1 MRSGSSPPETDPAI
15 EPGRHTS
22 ARLVTITVALGTVI
36 APLNSTMIAVAL
48 PGIMDDF
55 DVGIG
60 SAGWLI
66 TGYLIAMASL
76 QPVTGKI
83 GDRFGRRPLVIGG
96 LAAFAAASL
105 AASFAP
111 NLWVLLL
118 FRMLQAVS
126 GAFILP
132 NGAALMREVVPEN
145 RRGRE
150 FGILGA
156 AVGTAAAFG
165 PALGG
170 ILAGFW
176 GWQSIFYVNALVIA
190 PALYLA
196 ITKLPKTKPQVRR
209 TGFDLGAVAM
219 LPIMLVGLVL
229 AISWIGDGTAVAL
242 PISVGAAVVVVL
254 AAFIVY
260 ELKHSDPV
268 IQPRFFKVRAFA
280 AANSGIGLG
289 NMAMYT
295 LLISVPLLMSA
306 RYGDSLLDSG
316 LILISLSVASIVVA
330 PFGGR
335 LSDRL
340 GRRAPTI
347 AGHLAMVAGALPL
360 ALIGSDVSIPILVI
374 GLALVGVGL
383 GLTGASI
390 QATAVESIPASHAG
404 AASGTLSTSRYLGS
418 ITGAAVLAGLIG
430 ADRGDVGG
438 LDTVFIFVLAAA
450 IAATISSFGMRSRP
464 ARSEPG

>member
-1 MRSGSSPPETDPAI
+1 MRPTSG
-15 EPGRHTS
+15 RQTS
-22 ARLVTITVALGTVI
+22 VRLVTVTVALGTVL

-55 DVGIG
+55 GTGVA
-60 SAGWLI
+60 SATWLI
-66 TGYLIAMASL
+66 TGYLIIMASL

-83 GDRFGRRPLVIGG
+83 GDRLGRRPLVIGG
-96 LAAFAAASL
+96 LAAFAGASV

-111 NLWVLLL
+111 NLEWLMV

-132 NGAALMREVVPEN
+132 NGAALMREVVPEA

-170 ILAGFW
+170 VLAQFA

-196 ITKLPKTKPQVRR
+196 ITKLPRTKPETRR

-219 LPIMLVGLVL
+219 LPLMLVGLVL

-242 PISVGAAVVVVL
+242 PISLGVATAVVF
-254 AAFIVY
+254 AAFIIY
-260 ELKHSDPV
+260 ELSHKDPV
-268 IQPRFFKVRAFA
+268 IQPRFFKIRAFA
-280 AANSGIGLG
+280 AANAGIGLG

-295 LLISVPLLMSA
+295 LLISVPLLMAA

-316 LILISLSVASIVVA
+316 LILIALSAAAIVVT
-330 PFGGR
+330 PIGGR

-340 GRRAPTI
+340 GRRILTV
-347 AGHLAMVAGALPL
+347 AGHLAMAAGALPI
-360 ALIGSDVSIPILVI
+360 ALSGADVSIPILIV

-383 GLTGASI
+383 GLSGASI
-390 QATAVESIPASHAG
+390 QATAVESTSAEHAG
-404 AASGTLSTSRYLGS
+404 SASGTLSTSRYLGS
-418 ITGAAVLAGLIG
+418 ISGAAVLAGLLG
-430 ADRGDVGG
+430 ADRSDIAG
-438 LDTVFIFVLAAA
+438 LDTVFYMVLAAA
-450 IAATISSFGMRSRP
+450 VAATLSSFAMRARP
-464 ARSEPG
+464 GR